1 MIRLR
6 QVAPVCRSA
15 GRLLLPARN
24 GPNRFRFDGRLSGR
38 PLHDGTYVATTPSG
52 TVRFAIVDG
61 KPTRSAR
68 RLSPSVCD
76 SGALGASTLVAGTPS
91 PKSSLPRTAASAT
104 ANNDRAAAD
113 QGGPLPRVLGTT
125 FTEAAEAAASLNP
138 AFYLLLAL
146 AMVALA
152 ATTVP
157 ARVLPA
163 ATAVAAVA
171 LTGTV
176 CLLMV
181 IVVYLVTP
189 L

>member
-1 MIRLR
+1 M
-6 QVAPVCRSA
+6 
-15 GRLLLPARN
+15 
-24 GPNRFRFDGRLSGR
+24 
-38 PLHDGTYVATTPSG
+38 
-52 TVRFAIVDG
+52 
-61 KPTRSAR
+61 
-68 RLSPSVCD
+68 
-76 SGALGASTLVAGTPS
+76 
-91 PKSSLPRTAASAT
+91 
-104 ANNDRAAAD
+104 
-113 QGGPLPRVLGTT
+113 LGTT